1 VAAALDVGPARVE
14 TSHLNGRSSASR
26 STSDFWFYNLSGP
39 RIGSISQLEAFGF
52 AQPFDKLDDLRVIGI
67 TGLWPRETEQVLR
80 SHSSYAHGYGRYGPS
95 DWRGQFPSCPSVVNN
110 FKMISD
116 LQTEEARDHGMPCLV
131 KGSAAKVFIAHCRE
145 LFHWFFFSMLERA
158 PLHPLQIQP
167 QHLGWT

>member
-1 VAAALDVGPARVE
+1 MDWHASKLLIERPKLGQP
-14 TSHLNGRSSASR
+14 LNFR
-26 STSDFWFYNLSGP
+26 FLVFYNLSGP

-80 SHSSYAHGYGRYGPS
+80 SHSSYAHGYLVDTGQVIGRANF
-95 DWRGQFPSCPSVVNN
+95 RLAPSVVNN

-131 KGSAAKVFIAHCRE
+131 KGSAAKVFTAYCRE
-145 LFHWFFFSMLERA
+145 LFQWFFF
-158 PLHPLQIQP
+158 
-167 QHLGWT
+167 